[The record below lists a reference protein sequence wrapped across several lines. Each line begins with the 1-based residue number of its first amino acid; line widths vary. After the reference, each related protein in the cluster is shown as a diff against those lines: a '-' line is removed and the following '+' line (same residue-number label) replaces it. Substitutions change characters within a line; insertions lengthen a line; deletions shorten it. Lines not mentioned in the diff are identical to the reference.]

1 MWMQKRVCAVRK
13 HSIFVPHTMPANPL
27 TTNIRTVG
35 GSSSFSDTVINS
47 KKGASKGRR
56 HYIREV

>member
-1 MWMQKRVCAVRK
+1 
-13 HSIFVPHTMPANPL
+13 MPANPL